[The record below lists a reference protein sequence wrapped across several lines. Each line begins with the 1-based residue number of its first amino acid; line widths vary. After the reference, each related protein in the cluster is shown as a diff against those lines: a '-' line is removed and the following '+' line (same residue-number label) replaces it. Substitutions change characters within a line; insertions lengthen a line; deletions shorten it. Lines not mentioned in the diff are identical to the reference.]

1 MLASRPIRRALA
13 AAFLALTPFTFAGCD
28 SNDED
33 NDGEMATPNAQNRAV
48 LDALAALGARPG
60 EGLTPEQARTQPSVA
75 DAVRAVLVQQGR
87 STAPE
92 PVGSTADRT
101 IPGPGGTTLPVR
113 VYTPA
118 GTAPVGG
125 WPLVVYFHGGG
136 WVIATIDT
144 YDSSARALTNA
155 ARAVVLSVEYRKG
168 PENKF
173 PAAHDDANASY
184 AWALANAASV
194 GANAAKIAVAG
205 ESAGGNLAANVPLY
219 AKANGLRLPVHQL
232 LVYPIAGSD
241 FDTESYVENANA
253 MPLSRAGVL
262 WFGERYFRSPADAQD
277 PRINLVGRP
286 LTDLAGLPTA
296 TVIGAEIDPLRSEG
310 RAYADRLDDADV
322 RVRYRL
328 YKRVTH
334 EFFGTG
340 AVVKEGREA
349 VAYAA
354 EGLRASFAD

>member
-1 MLASRPIRRALA
+1 MRPTEPERCRRPSARPARPAAPAAPASRASSSYGRRQNPRTVGALRQVGTSSQA
-13 AAFLALTPFTFAGCD
+13 HH
-28 SNDED
+28 
-33 NDGEMATPNAQNRAV
+33 AQHRR
-48 LDALAALGARPG
+48 RPG
-60 EGLTPEQARTQPSVA
+60 
-75 DAVRAVLVQQGR
+75 
-87 STAPE
+87 
-92 PVGSTADRT
+92 
-101 IPGPGGTTLPVR
+101 
-113 VYTPA
+113 
-118 GTAPVGG
+118 
-125 WPLVVYFHGGG
+125 
-136 WVIATIDT
+136 
-144 YDSSARALTNA
+144 
-155 ARAVVLSVEYRKG
+155 G
-168 PENKF
+168 PERAGK
-173 PAAHDDANASY
+173 PLPGQRRIAHDDANASY
-184 AWALANAASV
+184 AWALAYAATI

-286 LTDLAGLPTA
+286 LTDLAGLPAA

-340 AVVKEGREA
+340 AVVEEGREA